1 MKYDFNINQKKVLQL
16 KLLYSNNSSTCE
28 YIPTM
33 NLQNKAIKFQFLRRC
48 FKYHIIKLFVTR
60 VLG

>member
-33 NLQNKAIKFQFLRRC
+33 NLQNKAIYTMRKPDF
-48 FKYHIIKLFVTR
+48 
-60 VLG
+60 